1 MQKIGIANLP
11 LHGGSA
17 PPWLFKRM
25 VNLSGAISEVIIIE
39 YGQDEFLR
47 RIADPF
53 WFQALSC
60 TIGFDWHSSGT
71 TTTTLGALK
80 ENLNK
85 NSLGIKIAGGKGK
98 VSRKA
103 PQEIISFGEDFGF
116 NSNKIERLVY
126 SSKMA
131 AKVDNS
137 CIQDGYQL
145 YHHCFV
151 LNEKGSWAVIQQ
163 GMFDRYARRYHWL
176 SDNVKSFV
184 LEPHDA
190 ICCERKESDVLDM
203 TAKESEEAQKVSLDL
218 VKDNPKHLEKYIKEP
233 IQKTL
238 SDFGSERITKFSM
251 GPRHTIVD
259 MDKKNIETLKKAYE
273 IQPRNYE
280 ELVAIKGIGPKTIRS
295 LALISDLVYG
305 KPPSWRDPVK
315 FSFAHGGKDGVP
327 YAVNKKIY
335 DKSVSILKD
344 AIENA
349 KLGQKD
355 KLNAIR
361 RLNYYLR
368 Y

>member
-1 MQKIGIANLP
+1 MQKTGIANLP

-60 TIGFDWHSSGT
+60 VIGFDFHSSGT

-103 PQEIISFGEDFGF
+103 PHEIISFGEDFGF
-116 NSNKIERLVY
+116 NSNKINRLVY
-126 SSKMA
+126 SSKMS
-131 AKVDNS
+131 AKVDNTL
-137 CIQDGYQL
+137 IQDNYQL

-190 ICCERKESDVLDM
+190 ICCDKKEENVLNM
-203 TAKESEEAQKVSLDL
+203 TAKESNEARKVSVDI
-218 VKDNPKHLEKYIKEP
+218 VKDNPKHLEKYLKPAE
-233 IQKTL
+233 QRTLHNFETL
-238 SDFGSERITKFSM
+238 SF
-251 GPRHTIVD
+251 GPRHSIIEQ
-259 MDKKNIETLKKAYE
+259 DKINMETLKKAYE

-280 ELVAIKGIGPKTIRS
+280 ELVAIKGVGSKTIRS

-305 KPPSWRDPVK
+305 KRASWKDPVK
-315 FSFAHGGKDGVP
+315 FSFAHGGKDGIP
-327 YAVNKKIY
+327 YGVNKKIY
-335 DKSVSILKD
+335 DKSVSILKE
-344 AIENA
+344 AIDNA
-349 KLGQKD
+349 KLGDKD
-355 KLNAIR
+355 KLYAIK
-361 RLNYYLR
+361 RLNYYLN